1 MVSTTKTKWKK
12 SRKALRNKVSA
23 GEYLAFLSIK
33 YEVEPDRFFNAL
45 ILAEENEKSRC
56 GNLSIECRGKTQD
69 KAVFLILKESKV
81 VAQFPILRDFLLE
94 QDNPIRNYMKT
105 DMVNRHLTKKN
116 AKSRF
121 LSIKDL
127 RAGMRQVNLKA
138 KVLEIPSPKSVFTRF
153 GNYASV
159 VNVLIADDTGTIK
172 LCLWNEQIGSI
183 SIGDII
189 QIRNARMSMFRGEK
203 QLNIGKDGTLSNADD
218 VGSQSSDGNNGSMLA
233 HAGNSCEKWVE

>member
-1 MVSTTKTKWKK
+1 
-12 SRKALRNKVSA
+12 LRNKVSA

-69 KAVFLILKESKV
+69 KAVFLILKDSKV
-81 VAQFPILRDFLLE
+81 VAQFPILRNFLLE
-94 QDNPIRNYMKT
+94 RENPIRNFMKT
-105 DMVNRHLTKKN
+105 DMINRHLTKKN

-127 RAGMRQVNLKA
+127 RAGMKKVNLKA

-159 VNVLIADDTGTIK
+159 VNVMIADETGTIK

-183 SIGDII
+183 SIGDTI
-189 QIRNARMSMFRGEK
+189 QILNARMSTFRGEK
-203 QLNIGKDGTLSNADD
+203 QLNIGKDGTLSNVEDLS
-218 VGSQSSDGNNGSMLA
+218 SQSNYGHSGSVLA
-233 HAGNSCEKWVE
+233 HAGNSCEKCAE